1 MLSEELLFI
10 GKNANMKIGVA
21 GSVGRDHLM
30 TFPGKFTD
38 SLVADSLEKVSL
50 SFLVDGLDVRRGG
63 CAANIAFGLGVLGL
77 NPILISAVGKD
88 WQDYEA
94 WLTRH
99 GVDTSHVLVSQT
111 LVTALYMVTTDTE
124 LNQIASF
131 FPGAMSEA
139 RNIELQPIMDKVG
152 KLDLL
157 VISPDD
163 PQAMLNHSEIAREQ
177 GIPFVAD
184 PSQQMARMD
193 GPEIRRLISGA
204 AYLFLNEYE
213 LALAIQKTGWTDSEI
228 LEQVGVR
235 VVTLGSLGAKVE
247 KVGQASIAVGIAKE
261 KAKVD
266 PTGVG
271 DAFRSGFIAGLAW
284 GLSHERCAQ
293 LGSMLATYVI
303 ETKGTQEYHFTRPE
317 FLARFA
323 LGFGD
328 SAAADVAEHMVHF
341 GFNS

>member
-1 MLSEELLFI
+1 V
-10 GKNANMKIGVA
+10 KIGVA

-38 SLVADSLEKVSL
+38 SLVAGSLEKVSL

-77 NPILISAVGKD
+77 NPILIAAVGQD
-88 WQDYEA
+88 WADYEA
-94 WLTRH
+94 WLSRH

-111 LVTALYMVTTDTE
+111 QHTALYMVTTDTE

-139 RNIELQPIMDKVG
+139 RDIELKPIMDSVG
-152 KLDLL
+152 KLELL

-163 PQAMLNHSEIAREQ
+163 PEAMLRHSDIAREE
-177 GIPFVAD
+177 GIAFAAD
-184 PSQQMARMD
+184 PSQQMARLD
-193 GPEIRRLISGA
+193 GEEIKRLIEGA

-213 LALAIQKTGWTDSEI
+213 FALACQKTGWSDAEI
-228 LEQVGVR
+228 LDRVGVR
-235 VVTLGSLGAKVE
+235 IVTLGSQGAKIEAKGKPTITVGVPQE
-247 KVGQASIAVGIAKE
+247 KSRM
-261 KAKVD
+261 D

-271 DAFRSGFIAGLAW
+271 DSFRSGFIAGLAA

-293 LGSMLATYVI
+293 LGAMLATYVI
-303 ETKGTQEYHFTRPE
+303 ETKGTQEYRFTRAE
-317 FLARFA
+317 FLERFA
-323 LGFGD
+323 VAYGQGASD
-328 SAAADVAEHMVHF
+328 DVSEHLPDF
-341 GFNS
+341 GFDS

>member
-1 MLSEELLFI
+1 MR
-10 GKNANMKIGVA
+10 IGVA

-50 SFLVDGLDVRRGG
+50 SFLVDGLDIRRGG
-63 CAANIAFGLGVLGL
+63 CAANIAFGMGVLGL
-77 NPILISAVGKD
+77 NPILIAAVGKD
-88 WQDYEA
+88 WEDYEA

-99 GVDTSHVLVSQT
+99 GVDTSHVLVSET
-111 LVTALYMVTTDTE
+111 LHTALYMVTTDTE

-139 RNIELQPIMDKVG
+139 RNIELQPIMDKTG

-163 PQAMLNHSEIAREQ
+163 PEAMLRHSEIAREQ
-177 GIPFVAD
+177 GIPYAAD

-193 GPEIRRLISGA
+193 GAAIKLLIEGA
-204 AYLFLNEYE
+204 AYLFMNEYE
-213 LALAIQKTGWTDSEI
+213 LALACQKTGWSDAEI
-228 LEQVGVR
+228 LDRVEVR
-235 VVTLGSLGAKVE
+235 IVTLGSNGAKVE
-247 KVGQASIAVGIAKE
+247 QKGQPTITVGIAKE
-261 KAKVD
+261 KGKVD

-271 DAFRSGFIAGLAW
+271 DSFRAGFIAGLAW
-284 GLSHERCAQ
+284 GLNHERCAQ

-303 ETKGTQEYHFTRPE
+303 ETKGTQEYRFTRNE
-317 FLARFA
+317 FLARFKEA
-323 LGFGD
+323 FGD
-328 SAAADVAEHMVHF
+328 AAANDVSEHLVHF
-341 GFNS
+341 GFSN